1 MHLNLKY
8 PPEKVL
14 YIDVRIYSVNRQ
26 NCQARNVSLCNDNT
40 KLPKPRDTQFRDAF
54 GLESRGEC
62 YWGYVS
68 VFDNTPEKL
77 ILKSIFHLKVAATLL
92 SGSRKGT

>member
-1 MHLNLKY
+1 M
-8 PPEKVL
+8 
-14 YIDVRIYSVNRQ
+14 
-26 NCQARNVSLCNDNT
+26 SLCNDNT
-40 KLPKPRDTQFRDAF
+40 KIPNPRDTQFRDAF